1 MAEAL
6 KRIPYD
12 EFSDN
17 LASIFERVISE
28 GEEVVV
34 ETGAGELVSLKPIVH
49 AKPRRRTKT
58 KEDYEAF
65 LASAGGWKD
74 VDVDSFLNDNYESR
88 RISTRPP
95 VEL

>member
-1 MAEAL
+1 MAEAFR
-6 KRIPYD
+6 RIPFE

-17 LASIFERVISE
+17 LARIFERVIGE

-34 ETGAGELVSLKPIVH
+34 ETESGKLVALKSLAR
-49 AKPRRRTKT
+49 AKRRRRTKT
-58 KEDYEAF
+58 KADYEAF

-74 VDVDSFLNDNYESR
+74 VDVDSFLNDNDESR